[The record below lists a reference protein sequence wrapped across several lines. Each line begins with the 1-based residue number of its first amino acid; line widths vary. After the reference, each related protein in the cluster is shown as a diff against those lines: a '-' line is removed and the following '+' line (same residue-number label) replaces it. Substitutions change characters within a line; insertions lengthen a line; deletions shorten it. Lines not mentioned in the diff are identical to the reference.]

1 MTGLAERAEA
11 LTALHRGGVPL
22 LLPNAWDA
30 RSASAVVA
38 AGFPVVAT
46 TSAGVA
52 KALGYEDHQDAPA
65 DEMFDAVARIA
76 RATNAAG
83 GIVTADL
90 EAGYG
95 LPADVL
101 VGDLLD
107 AGAVGCN
114 LEDSEYERG
123 ALRDVAAQ
131 AEWLADVRAAASS
144 AGVSIALNAR
154 IDVGL
159 RPTDAAADPV
169 DAIVRRAAA
178 YLAAGATSVFPI
190 ALADDAA
197 IEAVVRAVDGPVN
210 VLLRPG
216 GPSLARL
223 AEIGVARISLGGQL
237 ADAADE
243 HLTERLAALRVLP

>member
-1 MTGLAERAEA
+1 VSSLAERAETLA
-11 LTALHRGGVPL
+11 ALHRGPDPL

-30 RSASAVVA
+30 RSARSVLA

-52 KALGYEDHQDAPA
+52 NALGYEDHEDAPSGEVFA
-65 DEMFDAVARIA
+65 AVARIA
-76 RATNAAG
+76 RAAGGDG

-95 LPADVL
+95 LAADVL
-101 VGDLLD
+101 VGALLD

-114 LEDSEYERG
+114 LEDSAYEHG
-123 ALRDVAAQ
+123 GLRDVAAQ
-131 AEWLADVRAAASS
+131 AAWLAAVRAAASS
-144 AGVSIALNAR
+144 AGVPIALNAR

-159 RPTDAAADPV
+159 GSGEPEGDPV
-169 DAIVRRAAA
+169 EEIVLRADA

-197 IEAVVRAVDGPVN
+197 IEAVVGAVDGPVN
-210 VLLRPG
+210 VLLRPD
-216 GPSLARL
+216 GPSPARL
-223 AEIGVARISLGGQL
+223 AELGVARISLGGQL
-237 ADAADE
+237 ADAAAGYLD
-243 HLTERLAALRVLP
+243 ERLAALR